1 MKKKVE
7 YSLSAPLI
15 PIEPYEH
22 IRMRPQ
28 WYFTE
33 LFEEK
38 KLDSLPL
45 EIVKYAI
52 DQNSTIITVNLYT
65 DIFSVE
71 FNKGMSLETHHR
83 YEGDI
88 TKAEAVLLEISNYV
102 SFRKKDDLQSGL
114 NGSVGLIRIN
124 AASEWC
130 KLLTYSNGQKGEFH
144 FKEGET
150 ETRTICG
157 SDEKK
162 NYTKITV
169 KPDATIFPDL
179 KINPKTLQ
187 EKIDNVR
194 KKLNGFDVQL
204 VTEIY

>member
-38 KLDSLPL
+38 TLDSIPL
-45 EIVKYAI
+45 EIVQYAI
-52 DQNSTIITVNLYT
+52 DQNSTAITVNLYA
-65 DIFSVE
+65 DMFSVE
-71 FNKGMSLETHHR
+71 FNKGMSLETHQR
-83 YEGDI
+83 YRGDI
-88 TKAEAVLLEISNYV
+88 TKAEAVLLEISNNV
-102 SFRKKDDLQSGL
+102 SFRKKDDMKSGL

-130 KLLTYSNGQKGEFH
+130 ELLTYSNGQKGEFH
-144 FKEGET
+144 FKEGKT

-157 SDEKK
+157 SDKK
-162 NYTKITV
+162 KDYTKITV
-169 KPDATIFPDL
+169 KPDATIFPNL

-187 EKIDNVR
+187 EKIDEVR
-194 KKLNGFDVQL
+194 EKLDGIDIHLN
-204 VTEIY
+204 TY